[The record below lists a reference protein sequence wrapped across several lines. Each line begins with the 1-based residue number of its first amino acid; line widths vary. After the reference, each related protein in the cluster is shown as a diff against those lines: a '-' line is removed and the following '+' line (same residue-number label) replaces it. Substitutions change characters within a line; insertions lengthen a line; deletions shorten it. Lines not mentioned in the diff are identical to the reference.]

1 MKYAWLGFVTLVSI
15 VAYPLWEATAKPENN
30 SPTHITN
37 QEIVEKSAK
46 QQAKSSVEEISRKV
60 TVRIITGS
68 ASGSGV
74 IIERKGQS
82 YTVLTC
88 NHVFDNAQG
97 GDYNLLTPDGRTHSV
112 ERLSTPALEEV
123 DLALVQ
129 FSSEAVYQ
137 VVELG
142 DRERLSLGQDIYV
155 AGFPNYRFK
164 SSQEVENTL
173 NWGLRAFQFASGRLS
188 MILSERSLPMGYK
201 LGHTANIDNGMS
213 GGPILDKK
221 GRLIGING
229 RGKYPI
235 IQGNDAFIF
244 EDGSTPSREEIR
256 RMESLSW
263 AVPIRSFSTRI
274 QEYRNDNPFQFGL

>member
-1 MKYAWLGFVTLVSI
+1 MKFAWLGFVTLVSI
-15 VAYPLWEATAKPENN
+15 VAYPLWEATAKLENN
-30 SPTHITN
+30 SPIHIAN
-37 QEIVEKSAK
+37 KEIVEQSAK
-46 QQAKSSVEEISRKV
+46 TQAKSSVEEISRKV
-60 TVRIITGS
+60 TVRIITDS

-88 NHVFDNAQG
+88 HHVFDSTQG
-97 GDYNLLTPDGRTHSV
+97 GDYNVLTPDGRTHSV

-129 FSSEAVYQ
+129 FSSEAIYQ
-137 VVELG
+137 VVALG
-142 DRERLSLGQDIYV
+142 DRERLSNGQDIYV

-164 SSQEVENTL
+164 SAQEVESTL
-173 NWGLRAFQFASGRLS
+173 NWGLRAFQFYSGQLS
-188 MILSERSLPMGYK
+188 MILSERSLPMGYQ
-201 LGHTANIDNGMS
+201 LGHTANIENGMS

-229 RGKYPI
+229 RGKNPI

-244 EDGSTPSREEIR
+244 EDGSLPSREEIR

-263 AVPIRSFSTRI
+263 AVPIRSFTSRI
-274 QEYRNDNPFQFGL
+274 NEPINDNPFRFGL